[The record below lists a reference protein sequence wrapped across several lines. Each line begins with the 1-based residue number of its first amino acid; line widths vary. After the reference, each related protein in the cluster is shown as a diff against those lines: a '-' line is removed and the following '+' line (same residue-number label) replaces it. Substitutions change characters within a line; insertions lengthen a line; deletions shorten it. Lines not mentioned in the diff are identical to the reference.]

1 MIYQRTNPQ
10 GLDAAIVPF
19 QNHLNTKLAFSNW
32 DSFDRAYLNEKN
44 PTGLVPEYYDS
55 NEEYQEALYRDAD
68 ANGNL
73 VYISSFFFRSSK
85 VEKVETGYECDVALI
100 VQCDLPSLFPSITHR
115 ADEELAR
122 MFELASDNYTLDD
135 DFALIDVEYQINNV
149 YREFDKKQVQFD
161 GISNRHVVRFNYRV
175 RYTLKCA

>member
-1 MIYQRTNPQ
+1 MKFQRTNPK
-10 GLDAAIVPF
+10 GLDVAIIRF
-19 QNHLNTKLAFSNW
+19 QNHLETKLAFSNW
-32 DSFDRAYLNEKN
+32 DNFDRAYLNEKN
-44 PTGLVPEYYDS
+44 PTGLVPEYYDADG
-55 NEEYQEALYRDAD
+55 EYQEVLYNDTVD
-68 ANGNL
+68 
-73 VYISSFFFRSSK
+73 ISSFFFRSSK

-122 MFELASDNYTLDD
+122 MFELASDNYHLDD
-135 DFALIDVEYQINNV
+135 DFELVDVEYLINNV

-161 GISNRHVVRFNYRV
+161 DISNRHVVRFNYRV